1 MVSLEEY
8 LDVTAHAYPQD
19 LAGLKNEI
27 NAALP
32 SGMEITDIKLLSYVA
47 KDLAKSLYG
56 FTYDLILPADTDKEK
71 LKNITDSIEIF
82 LAASSFPISRQSK
95 GKTVTRD
102 IRPFV
107 ETMTFNAIEKKVAIT
122 LRHAQAGSV
131 RPIDIIRHILGFLPD
146 ETHRVLVIKTKT
158 LLT

>member
-1 MVSLEEY
+1 M
-8 LDVTAHAYPQD
+8 DVTAFEYPKD
-19 LAGLKNEI
+19 LPLLKNEI

-32 SGMEITDIKLLSYVA
+32 AGMEITDIQLLSYVA

-56 FTYDLILPADTDKEK
+56 FTYDLILPADTDEEK
-71 LKNITDSIEIF
+71 LKNIADSIENF
-82 LAASSFPISRQSK
+82 LAAKSFPISRQSK

-107 ETMTFNAIEKKVAIT
+107 EAITLNAGEKKVTTT

-131 RPIDIIRHILGFLPD
+131 RPIDIIQHILGFPAD
-146 ETHRVLVIKTKT
+146 QTQQVYVIKTKT